1 MNNNLNDSKKILH
14 NLFSLTAAELFSKGL
29 QFYLAFYL
37 MATLGVENYGIWA
50 FSKAHIMFYL
60 VVVMLGFNTVATREI
75 AKDESL
81 IPKYVNNIQAIRLIF
96 SVASYLL
103 LLIIVFTTLEGEKL
117 KQIVVIISGIKIITD
132 GLLMNWVFD
141 GIQKMH
147 ISAIRSIV
155 TSIVSTLGIVLLV
168 KEPDDI
174 ILAAWIVA
182 LAFAVNTIWIM
193 IYYSKKFTKI
203 KLELDFIFIKNMFK
217 SALPIGIAYFIINL
231 YNSLDSQMLEYMF
244 DDINLSNYFNGV
256 YGAAHQVLLAAM
268 IPSGIL
274 QGAYFPQFSQ
284 KHQNP
289 DEFNNMM
296 NKFTKMTFG
305 IGIFMGIMIALY
317 SDDLVHLLLESE
329 YFETGRVL
337 QLLSVTI
344 IITYI
349 NITFFIPLIAAGLER
364 QVLWANLTGLI
375 FNAIFNFILIPE
387 YNVFGA
393 AIATIAS
400 ELGVLL
406 FLLYLFK
413 KRFTNLHFKNLG
425 IMFAVSILGSL
436 PFLIN
441 FIYETNFLI
450 LFTLSI
456 LFFIIFNFIFRTI
469 SIKEIKGILKK

>member
-1 MNNNLNDSKKILH
+1 MNDSKKILH

-37 MATLGVENYGIWA
+37 MGTLGVENYGIWA

-81 IPKYVNNIQAIRLIF
+81 IPKYVNNIQTIRLIF
-96 SVASYLL
+96 SISAYLIML
-103 LLIIVFTTLEGEKL
+103 LIVFTTLEGEQL
-117 KQIVVIISGIKIITD
+117 KQIVVIITGIKILTD
-132 GLLMNWVFD
+132 GLLINWVFD
-141 GIQKMH
+141 GLQKMH
-147 ISAIRSIV
+147 ISALRSIV
-155 TSIVSTLGIVLLV
+155 TSIISTLGIVILV
-168 KEPDDI
+168 KQPDDI
-174 ILAAWIVA
+174 LLAAWIVSI
-182 LAFAVNTIWIM
+182 AFVVNTIWII
-193 IYYSKKFTKI
+193 IYYSKKISSI
-203 KLELDFIFIKNMFK
+203 KLEFDWQFNKILFK
-217 SALPIGIAYFIINL
+217 SALPIGIAFFIINL

-244 DDINLSNYFNGV
+244 DDVSMSNYFNGV

-274 QGAYFPQFSQ
+274 QGAFFPQFSQ
-284 KHQNP
+284 KFNKP
-289 DEFNNMM
+289 DEFNKLMD
-296 NKFTKMTFG
+296 KYTKMTFG
-305 IGIFMGIMIALY
+305 LGIFIGFMIALY
-317 SDDLVHLLLESE
+317 SNDLVHLLLESE
-329 YFETGRVL
+329 YFETGKIL

-349 NITFFIPLIAAGLER
+349 NISFFAPLIAAGLER

-400 ELGVLL
+400 EFGVMLY
-406 FLLYLFK
+406 LLYLFK
-413 KRFTNLHFKNLG
+413 KQFNHLHLNNLA
-425 IMFAVSILGSL
+425 IMLLVSILASL
-436 PFLIN
+436 PFIIN
-441 FIYETNFLI
+441 YIVNVHFLL
-450 LFTLSI
+450 LFSVSI
-456 LFFIIFNFIFRTI
+456 LFFIIFNFVFRTI